1 MSVCYHERAEV
12 SVLDRACSGCGG
24 SSAYLL
30 RDALPISPV
39 SATRHGYGNGLRSLF
54 GVLGVCVGRR
64 IIFILGFSAAV
75 HLILLGAIS
84 FVGRQRTFWVLVTVF
99 AVLLLLDIGGCSIV
113 GSSLKHC
120 W

>member
-1 MSVCYHERAEV
+1 MLVLVVAVLPHIFSGIRYQYLLFLPLGMGMVMVCGACL
-12 SVLDRACSGCGG
+12 VLGG
-24 SSAYLL
+24 SVSD
-30 RDALPISPV
+30 DAL
-39 SATRHGYGNGLRSLF
+39 F
-54 GVLGVCVGRR
+54 
-64 IIFILGFSAAV
+64 FILGFSAVV